1 MLYHTTTL
9 PHNYLQTAQ
18 QRYRWFSGTAY
29 LGIAQHPVF
38 QQAFV
43 EAIAQWGTSWGSSR
57 NNTIRLT
64 VYEEAEAR
72 LADDFHAPACL
83 TMPSGMAAGQLC
95 LQYVQQQGFTCLY
108 APKTHPALWEY
119 NAMIPTQSYAEWSNT
134 IAQQVQQHPAERI
147 CICSDTIGS
156 PYVEAFRFDWIQAL
170 PNNKEIIILLDASH
184 SLGIQNFS
192 DLLGCS
198 TIFEPNP
205 NVKLV
210 VTSSLNKAMG
220 MPGGLILGD
229 SALLAALRLLPS
241 FAGSSPMM
249 PALLQ
254 AYIYAQG
261 LYPIQK
267 DILLKNITLFNQNLQ
282 AHYFAS
288 LPAYPAY
295 CTQQEGLHEY
305 LKQHGIMTSCFPYP
319 SIYDKPVSR
328 IVISAMHQQE
338 DLTFLAEKCNAFSF

>member
-1 MLYHTTTL
+1 MLYYTSSL
-9 PHNYLQTAQ
+9 PNNHLQTAY
-18 QRYRWFSGTAY
+18 QRYLWFSGTAY

-43 EAIAQWGTSWGSSR
+43 EAVAQWGTSWGSSR
-57 NNTIRLT
+57 NNTIRLE
-64 VYEEAEAR
+64 VYEEAEQL
-72 LADDFHAPACL
+72 LAQHFNAPACL

-108 APKTHPALWEY
+108 APRTHPALWGSD
-119 NAMIPTQSYAEWSNT
+119 AQIPTQTYTQWTQT
-134 IAQQVQQHPAERI
+134 IAEQVQQHPATKL
-147 CICSDTIGS
+147 CICSDSIGS

-170 PNNKEIIILLDASH
+170 PNNKEIMVLLDASH

-198 TIFEPNP
+198 TIFEPNS

-220 MPGGLILGD
+220 MPGGIILGNAPD
-229 SALLAALRLLPS
+229 VQAMRMLPS

-254 AYIYAQG
+254 AYIHVHE

-319 SIYDKPVSR
+319 SVHDKPVSR
-328 IVISAMHQQE
+328 IVISAMHSQE
-338 DLTFLAEKCNAFSF
+338 DIAFLAEKCNAFSF